1 MTAAPIPHLQRS
13 FYADSPILRKVE
25 QAGFSRIT
33 SPDAVL
39 ACVLARVAASLDPG
53 IKLPGNTSLNFISA
67 VVGHSGTGKSQA
79 FSAARDLLPDIG
91 TPVDGWNIG
100 SGEGIVAAI
109 VGKVDPETGTSPIQ
123 HPRVL
128 FCVDEGEQLL
138 KVGKRDS
145 SITLPT
151 IRSAW
156 AGQGLGQTNAS
167 RDTTRNA
174 PAHSYRFAMYVGL
187 QPPFA
192 AELLTGDAA
201 GDPQRYLFAAVQ
213 NPEQP
218 EVLPTFP
225 EPIDPLPY
233 PSPCTMEV
241 LVDSEVSRIVND
253 RRIRK
258 QRGEVAV
265 DPQDSHRDLV
275 TLKVAA
281 LLALLH
287 GCDLTAYWWNK
298 ATAVADNSCRV
309 RQWLI
314 DTEQVSMQ
322 QHLTSKASNEAEV
335 RLTVDELQAA
345 SALQSMLKSMV
356 RHLEQEGRPVTKSD
370 LQQAT
375 ASKHRHLVPIADAIE
390 AGLTQGLFVKLDS
403 GTPRYALPVRN

>member
-1 MTAAPIPHLQRS
+1 MTDRPIPHLPRS
-13 FYADSPILRKVE
+13 FYADSAILRKVE

-39 ACVLARVAASLDPG
+39 ACVIARVAASLDPG
-53 IKLPGNTSLNFISA
+53 IKLPGNTSLNFVAA
-67 VVGHSGTGKSQA
+67 VVGKSGTGKSQA
-79 FSAARDLLPDIG
+79 FSAARDLLPNIG

-109 VGKVDPETGTSPIQ
+109 VGKVDPETGLCPIQ
-123 HPRVL
+123 NPRVL

-174 PAHSYRFAMYVGL
+174 PPHSYRFAMYVGL
-187 QPPFA
+187 QPTFA
-192 AELLTGDAA
+192 AQLLTGDGA

-218 EVLPTFP
+218 EVLPSFP
-225 EPIDPLPY
+225 EPLEQLPY
-233 PSPCTMEV
+233 PVPCSLEV
-241 LVDSEVSRIVND
+241 AVDSEVQRIVDD

-258 QRGEVAV
+258 QRGETAV
-265 DPQDSHRDLV
+265 DTQDSHRDLV

-287 GCDLTAYWWNK
+287 NSDLTPYWWNK
-298 ATAVADNSCRV
+298 ASAVVENSCRV

-314 DTEQVSMQ
+314 DTEQASLQ
-322 QHLTSKASNEAEV
+322 DTLTMKATNEAEL
-335 RLTVDELQAA
+335 RLKVDGVQRSSTLD
-345 SALQSMLKSMV
+345 SMLQSMVNKLK
-356 RHLEQEGRPVTKSD
+356 LEGRQLTASD
-370 LQQAT
+370 LANAT
-375 ASKHRHLVPIADAIE
+375 ASKHRSLVPAGDAITE
-390 AGLTQGLFVKLDS
+390 GLNRGLFVKLDDK
-403 GTPRYALPVRN
+403 TPRYTLPNRN